1 MMFARALRVV
11 VSGTSGP
18 VQVTGKP
25 LTEAKLSLP
34 KGSSTHFRAGS
45 VALHLATFDLQK
57 VEQVRRALTACSL
70 DLRSSA
76 TPYSFTA

>member
-34 KGSSTHFRAGS
+34 KGSSTH
-45 VALHLATFDLQK
+45 
-57 VEQVRRALTACSL
+57 
-70 DLRSSA
+70 
-76 TPYSFTA
+76 